1 MTEADTRIISYNNL
15 AEFCQSA
22 YEASGVPADEAAIAA
37 QYLARSDLRGVT
49 THGAMRLSAYIHRLE
64 QGWMRRASRFETL
77 RRKGATALI
86 NAFGTMG
93 YLSAHYGM
101 GLATELAAEH
111 GIGWVTMIDSG
122 HFGTAG
128 LFAMRALEKDFIGYL
143 CSNSAPQM
151 APFGGR
157 RKIIGNNPLAY
168 AFPAGSRPPVVLDFS
183 CTTVSVGQVILH
195 AKEGR
200 TIPDGWAVDAEGRP
214 ATDPSDVIQRG
225 GSLRPMAAHKGYGLA
240 LAHEILTA
248 VLGGGRWTMHIN
260 DIYKPAPDGIQGT
273 CHSFMAID
281 PDCFLGRREFIEEI
295 GRYIEAVKNS
305 PTAEGSDEIL
315 YPGEKSG
322 RIEAERL
329 ESGIPMPMPV
339 VRELQE
345 LAVRLGVK
353 LIVE

>member
-1 MTEADTRIISYNNL
+1 MAEVDTRIISYKNL
-15 AEFCQSA
+15 VEFCQSA
-22 YEASGVPADEAAIAA
+22 YEVGGVPSDEAAVAA
-37 QYLARSDLRGVT
+37 QYLARSDLRGIT
-49 THGAMRLSAYIHRLE
+49 THGAMRLPAYIHRLE
-64 QGWMRRASRFETL
+64 QGWMRPASKFETL

-111 GIGWVTMIDSG
+111 GIGWITIVDSS

-168 AFPAGSRPPVVLDFS
+168 AFPAGSKPPVVLDFS

-195 AKEGR
+195 AKKGR
-200 TIPDGWAVDAEGRP
+200 TIPEGWAVDAKGHP
-214 ATDPSDVIQRG
+214 TTDPVDVSERG
-225 GSLRPMAAHKGYGLA
+225 GSLLPMAAHKGYGLA

-248 VLGGGRWTMHIN
+248 VLGGGRWTMNIN
-260 DIYKPAPDGIQGT
+260 DIYKPAMDGIQGT

-281 PDCFLGRREFIEEI
+281 PDCFFGRKEFTDEI

-305 PTAEGSDEIL
+305 PAAEGSDEIL
-315 YPGEKSG
+315 YPGERSA
-322 RIEAERL
+322 RVEAERL
-329 ESGIPMPMPV
+329 VSGIPMPLAV
-339 VRELQE
+339 VTELKE
-345 LAVRLGVK
+345 LATRLGVR
-353 LIVE
+353 LTLE